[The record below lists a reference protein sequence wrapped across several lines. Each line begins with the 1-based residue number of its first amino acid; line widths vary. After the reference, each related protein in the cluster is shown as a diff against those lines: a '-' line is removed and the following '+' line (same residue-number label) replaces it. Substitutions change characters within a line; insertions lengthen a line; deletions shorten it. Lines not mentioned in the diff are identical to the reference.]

1 MNFNSKYIGLFIALL
16 GLVACNDPEDVLADF
31 NIDTSTEIV
40 PDLNTGSVDF
50 STYVAVGNSLTAGF
64 TDNALFIA
72 GQENSMPNILSQKFA
87 MLGGG
92 SFTQPLMNDNFGGLI
107 LGGNILYDPD
117 TGEQLFTPRLVTTGS
132 APLALEEVIGS
143 VTPTTDFLLNNPTG
157 PFNNM
162 GVPGAKSY
170 HMIAPGYGNIANFP
184 SAANPYFIR
193 MTGITPNASILELAM
208 SQNPTFFTLWA
219 GNNDVL
225 GYATTGGD
233 GSDPITDKTTFDFAI
248 GSLVTTLT
256 SNGAKGIMANIP
268 YVTDIPH
275 FTTVTYD
282 ALDPNDED
290 NGPALI
296 AQIPTLNQVYG
307 AINQIFEAL
316 DPSRTITFSTTEANG
331 VVIYDETLTDLSA
344 QITAALSSSSSFSL
358 FVQSLGLS
366 EQEVPL
372 VATLMGN
379 AYGQARQANENDLL
393 LLSSASVIGEV
404 NSFSFNALKG
414 YGLSDALAAQFS
426 VEGITLPL
434 IDKWVLLPSEQE
446 EIKTAIDEF
455 NTTIKNTADAAGL
468 AFVDANSLLS
478 ELATTGLA
486 SDNFI
491 LTSNLVTGGA
501 FSLDGVHLTA
511 RGYAFMA
518 NEFLKAIDA
527 TYGTNF
533 ETSGNLVDI
542 GNYPTN
548 YSPTLQ

>member
-193 MTGITPNASILELAM
+193 MTGSTPNASILELAM

-468 AFVDANSLLS
+468 AFVDANALLS